1 MRFGI
6 HAGPQ
11 DCTLDELRR
20 LWRFADDRG
29 FHWCS
34 VWDHLYSIS
43 DLGNPANPSYEALTA
58 MAALA
63 ATTTRVRVGCL
74 VFCVG
79 YRNPGVLCKAAV
91 TIDHLSGGRAEIG
104 LGAGWNERE
113 FAAFGMPFL
122 PIKDRLDQLEENA
135 IVLRRLFDGERVTF
149 EGRHV
154 HLTDALC
161 DPRPAQRRLRLWIG
175 GQGEKRLLRMV
186 ARHADGWNVPFLA
199 PEVYAQRNGTL
210 DDWCAKEARD
220 PRAITRTIN
229 VGLAIGADDAEV
241 ARQEALLPG
250 MFGGLTEFVKPGI
263 LIGTPARVIDRLGEY
278 ARAGA
283 EWVILAL
290 RAPFD
295 WYGLELF
302 VRDVMPAFS
311 TGTTSSRVDRDVMP
325 AVR

>member
-11 DCTLDELRR
+11 DCTLAELRR
-20 LWRFADDRG
+20 LWRFADERG

-43 DLGNPANPSYEALTA
+43 DLTNPARPAYEAVAT

-63 ATTTRVRVGCL
+63 TTTTRVRIGCL

-79 YRNPGVLCKAAV
+79 YRSVGAFCKAAV

-113 FAAFGMPFL
+113 FAAFGLPFR
-122 PIKDRLDQLEENA
+122 PIRDRLDQLEETA
-135 IVLRRLFDGERVTF
+135 LVLRRLFDGERVTF
-149 EGRHV
+149 EGKHV
-154 HLTDALC
+154 RLTDALC
-161 DPRPAQRRLRLWIG
+161 DPRPAQPRLRLWIG

-199 PEVYAQRNGTL
+199 PEVYAQRIGTL
-210 DDWCAKEARD
+210 DDWCAQERRD

-229 VGLAIGADDAEV
+229 VGLAIGGDDAAV
-241 ARQEALLPG
+241 AREEAKLPD
-250 MFGGLTEFVKPGI
+250 MFGGLTDFVKPGI
-263 LIGTPARVIDRLGEY
+263 LIGTPARVVDRIGEY
-278 ARAGA
+278 ERAGA

-295 WYGLELF
+295 WDGLECF
-302 VRDVMPAFS
+302 VRDVMPAF
-311 TGTTSSRVDRDVMP
+311 P
-325 AVR
+325 